1 MFYYSDMEA
10 SPEMNF
16 VALLAPLAGM
26 IFIIAVGVILLNQQ
40 FQKKL
45 IQQQLAKEEL
55 KNKHQTELLHTAI
68 QAQEDERK
76 RIAQDL
82 HDELSAALS
91 ISRMQMVQLESLSID
106 EFDKIATDLPQIR
119 SNIESALTSTRRI
132 SHELMPPHLVNL
144 GLINALEELIHR
156 VEKTGQLEVSITSVN
171 DSDFSW
177 PVKIGLFRIFS
188 ELINNTLKHAE
199 ASHATINIFSLSGE
213 LHCEYQDNG
222 IGMQYT
228 SSSKGIGMKSIEGRT
243 KALGG
248 KFSYESQN
256 PEGFYIKII
265 LPIKNENHDGEN

>member
-1 MFYYSDMEA
+1 
-10 SPEMNF
+10 MNF

-91 ISRMQMVQLESLSID
+91 ISRMQMVQLENLSID

-144 GLINALEELIHR
+144 GLINALEELIHQ